1 MIEVIS
7 SDQLLSSLL
16 PVFNIR
22 EVDRWTPSRYNI
34 VIHYIDIILLYNS
47 LSKCFAQIPD
57 SYGNILNKD
66 MVLESNDISNE
77 DLLTLAKNGFIVP
90 EQTNE
95 LKTYYEINDLIRS
108 LKSSETGIKRYNIL
122 TTTGCNI
129 RCFYCF
135 EEGIKPISMTV
146 DTAEQVADYVID
158 TRDKKNLIQLRWFGG
173 EPLVNNKV
181 IDIISRKLL
190 DNNVQ
195 FKSTMSSNGILFS
208 DSIIKRSKEIWNLK
222 KVRTSFDGL
231 EYEHNKRKNAVSS
244 LNPFKITIS
253 NIDKLINAG
262 IFVDIRFTL
271 DLDNSSDLLKLAKF
285 LCDIYEGNPL
295 VKMYTRCIFQETTS
309 SAATKN
315 LKKVQ
320 EVISKKEDLDKY
332 LRSRN
337 VFDYNRLLP
346 IGYQPYYCAANDPN
360 AVVISPNGELCCCE
374 TIDERSIFWGNIKG
388 NIYDNEERG
397 KWLSHSKPHEKC
409 KSCKFL
415 PSCTPF
421 AKNKCKNDYFDCVGR
436 AENCYKIFLI
446 HLYQQINKDKLS

>member
-1 MIEVIS
+1 MIELIS
-7 SDQLLSSLL
+7 SDPLLSSLL
-16 PVFNIR
+16 PVYNNQEETCWI
-22 EVDRWTPSRYNI
+22 PSLYNI
-34 VIHYIDIILLYNS
+34 VIPYSNVILLYNS
-47 LSKCFAQIPD
+47 LSKSFAKTPE
-57 SYGNILNKD
+57 SYAKLFNNE
-66 MVLESNDISNE
+66 MVWESCEISNE
-77 DLLTLAKNGFIVP
+77 DQLVLANNGFIVP
-90 EQTNE
+90 EHTNE
-95 LKTYYEINDLIRS
+95 LKTYYEVNDLIRS
-108 LKSSETGIKRYNIL
+108 IKLSETGIKRYNIL

-135 EEGIKPISMTV
+135 EGGVKPITMTENV
-146 DTAEQVADYVID
+146 AQHVADYIIS
-158 TRDKKNLIQLRWFGG
+158 TRDVNSETHLRWFGG

-181 IDIISRKLL
+181 IDIICRKLL

-208 DSIIKRSKEIWNLK
+208 DSIIKSSKEIWNLK

-231 EYEHNKRKNAVSS
+231 EYEHNKRKNSVSS

-253 NIDKLINAG
+253 NIEKLINAG

-285 LCDIYEGNPL
+285 LCDKYEGNPL
-295 VKMYTRCIFQETTS
+295 VKMYTRCIFQETTTL
-309 SAATKN
+309 AATKN

-320 EVISKKEDLDKY
+320 EVISRKEDLDMY

-360 AVVISPNGELCCCE
+360 AIVISPNGELCCCE
-374 TIDERSIFWGNIKG
+374 TIDGSSTFWGNVKG
-388 NIYDNEERG
+388 EIYDKEERE
-397 KWLSHSKPHEKC
+397 KWLRHSRTHEGC
-409 KSCKFL
+409 KVCKFL

-421 AKNKCKNDYFDCVGR
+421 AKNNCKNDYYDCVGR
-436 AENCYKIFLI
+436 AEQCYKIYLT
-446 HLYQQINKDKLS
+446 HEYQQIIKDKQS